1 MLYQVSGYGSTH
13 ELQDICEVT
22 QNLKSHSGRREHTT
36 ENVVTTHTNK
46 LSSEQGSDAHVR
58 FLFMA

>member
-22 QNLKSHSGRREHTT
+22 HNLKSHSGRREHTT
-36 ENVVTTHTNK
+36 ENVVTTHINK
-46 LSSEQGSDAHVR
+46 LLNDQGSDARVK